1 LVYSSD
7 GENFNARII
16 WPNHDGKKYLADNN
30 GKRLKFSTCIDILN
44 YMSKRGWEV
53 VPKIQGDVQLLMGM
67 TSNYGLLLKKYVTN
81 DEEAK
86 EGLVF
91 DSDF

>member
-1 LVYSSD
+1 
-7 GENFNARII
+7 
-16 WPNHDGKKYLADNN
+16 
-30 GKRLKFSTCIDILN
+30 
-44 YMSKRGWEV
+44 
-53 VPKIQGDVQLLMGM
+53 MGM